1 MGKNVL
7 QSNLKVAYILAFLG
21 ELYFPTAI
29 WLFFL
34 TKYLNFKEIALISSC
49 GYIASILFEIPTG
62 AFADVVGRKVA
73 IIISY
78 FIFSVTML
86 FTGFSHS
93 FFAFFILTIIGALG
107 DALYSGSLEALVYDT
122 LKENKEESHFEFV
135 TSRMQTLSWIGLFVG
150 SIIGG
155 FLFAYWFRFPYIVQA
170 IITCIAGLISFKLIE
185 PKIDTKKYKL
195 SQFITQN
202 TQGFREIFKSISVT
216 HISLSLITIGIGYQV
231 SYSILGIS
239 QAKEYG
245 ISPQYVGILFAA
257 GYIISA
263 LASHVYPLMKKR
275 IGAKFLLLL
284 STSLLLS
291 SFFFAKYV
299 GVYIGALLIFL
310 RIASSTTFR
319 NTRSIQLNRFF
330 SSKNRATAL
339 STVNLLTNLPY
350 AILAYFIGDYIDK
363 HSPNSFAF
371 VLGSIL
377 LILLLGQNIFF
388 YVLNKRN
395 TLPNKS

>member
-1 MGKNVL
+1 VDKNRVK
-7 QSNLKVAYILAFLG
+7 SNLKVVYILAFLG

-34 TKYLNFKEIALISSC
+34 TKYLNFKEIALISSL
-49 GYIASILFEIPTG
+49 GYMASILFEIPTG
-62 AFADVVGRKVA
+62 AFADIVGRRWA
-73 IIISY
+73 IILSY
-78 FIFSVTML
+78 FLFSLTMFL
-86 FTGFSHS
+86 TGFSHT
-93 FFAFFILTIIGALG
+93 FIAFFLLTIIGALG

-122 LKENKEESHFEFV
+122 LKENNEESHFDLV
-135 TSRMQTLSWIGLFVG
+135 TSKMQTLSWIGLFFG
-150 SIIGG
+150 SVLGG
-155 FLFAYWFRFPYIVQA
+155 FLFMYWFRFPYIAQSA
-170 IITCIAGLISFKLIE
+170 ITLVAGIISFKLIE

-202 TQGFREIFKSISVT
+202 TEGFREIFKNISVA
-216 HISLSLITIGIGYQV
+216 HISLSLITIGVGYQMA
-231 SYSILGIS
+231 YSILGIS

-263 LASHVYPLMKKR
+263 LASHLYPWMKKKV
-275 IGAKFLLLL
+275 GAKVLLVL
-284 STSLLLS
+284 STSALLS
-291 SFFFAKYV
+291 SFLFAKYV
-299 GVYIGALLIFL
+299 GAYVGAFFIFL

-330 SSKNRATAL
+330 TSKNRATAL

-350 AILAYFIGDYIDK
+350 AIFAYFIGDYIDK

-371 VLGSIL
+371 VLGSMLFLL
-377 LILLLGQNIFF
+377 LITQNIFF
-388 YVLNKRN
+388 IFLNKE
-395 TLPNKS
+395 KKHI